1 MKFNFENQFMPSV
14 ISTTDETI
22 ALYLSFSNGIEAL
35 VPCKVL
41 DFDHVKKLIKI
52 SYIDPRIQMH
62 SRIIIKEWV
71 PMDFISIIK
80 R

>member
-14 ISTTDETI
+14 ISATDETI
-22 ALYLSFSNGIEAL
+22 ALYPLISNETL

-41 DFDHVKKLIKI
+41 DFDHVKELIKI

-62 SRIIIKEWV
+62 SRVIIKEWV

>member
-1 MKFNFENQFMPSV
+1 MKFNFENQFMPSI

-22 ALYLSFSNGIEAL
+22 ALYPSILNGTETI

-41 DFDHVKKLIKI
+41 DFDHAKELIKI
-52 SYIDPRIQMH
+52 SYIDYRIPMH
-62 SRIIIKEWV
+62 SRAIIKEWV